1 MSENTEIYK
10 KLAIVQQKIKV
21 EKGQYNKFGG
31 YNYRSCEDI
40 LKAVKP
46 LCEETKTTIILDD
59 ELILVGERYY
69 IQATATISDGNE
81 KISTKAFA
89 REEEAKKGMDGSQ
102 ITGSASSY
110 ARKYALCGLLAI
122 DDGIDSDKTNTGE
135 AEVKPVKKPAP
146 KGNLGTID
154 FNVKDKEIKGATSV
168 EEVRKIYATI
178 PVPLQKFFEE
188 KCKKRV
194 NEIEG
199 N

>member
-1 MSENTEIYK
+1 MSEIYK

-122 DDGIDSDKTNTGE
+122 DDGIDSDKTNTGDSG
-135 AEVKPVKKPAP
+135 ATAPVKKPAT
-146 KGNLGTID
+146 KGNIGTID
-154 FNVKDKEIKGATSV
+154 FNAKDKEIKEATSV